1 MTRPNRGEWQVRIG
15 KRGLAEGGWKLG
27 GPRKEVV
34 EGSGQRV
41 GCRGW
46 GHRMNNEGVPAGLR
60 RVNETGAFCCHHP
73 AKGRQGWS

>member
-1 MTRPNRGEWQVRIG
+1 MTRPDRGEWQVRIG

-46 GHRMNNEGVPAGLR
+46 GHCMN
-60 RVNETGAFCCHHP
+60 
-73 AKGRQGWS
+73 S